1 MKKRALAIMLCGLL
15 SACAVGPEYR
25 RPATDIPEMFRGMAE
40 PETAAP
46 DNVSLADR
54 KWWEIFPDETLRELI
69 RIALRENDDVRI
81 AAARVAQAREQL
93 GLARAD
99 ELPSISGAASA
110 ERRRSPRQVLLPA
123 FETGV
128 YEMKLSASWE
138 LDFWGKYRRATESA
152 RADLLSD
159 EWARQAVL
167 SSLVS
172 DVAGAWFRLRELDLE
187 LAIAKRTLASR
198 RESLRLVRLQEEQGM
213 VSMLDVRQAEQ
224 LVFTA
229 GETVP
234 DLERR
239 IGQQEN
245 QIRTLIGKNPG
256 DVPRGAAADQPPP
269 PEIPAGIP
277 SSLLERR
284 PDIRRAEEALI
295 AMNARI
301 GVAKAAWFPRI
312 ALTADGGYQSTSL
325 SALFSG
331 PAQMW
336 NIGGGL
342 TQPIFEGG
350 RIRSNVRR
358 TEARREE
365 ASAAYRQTVRQA
377 FRDVSDALIARRK
390 FREFREQQEQLTRS
404 AEEATRLSNLRYKGG
419 AAGYLEVLDGETRQF
434 SAELTLAQARLNEQL
449 AFVQLY
455 KALGGG
461 WQP

>member
-1 MKKRALAIMLCGLL
+1 MRKRVLPVLLCGLL
-15 SACAVGPEYR
+15 LGCAVGPEYR
-25 RPATDIPEMFRGMAE
+25 RPAADIPERFRGAAV
-40 PETAAP
+40 PETSGP
-46 DNVSLADR
+46 DNVSLGDR
-54 KWWEIFPDETLRELI
+54 KWWEIFRDETLQELI
-69 RIALRENDDVRI
+69 RTALRENDDVRI
-81 AAARVAQAREQL
+81 AAARVAQARERV

-99 ELPSISGAASA
+99 ELPSISGAASS
-110 ERRRSPRQVLLPA
+110 ERQRNPQQVFLPA

-128 YEMKLSASWE
+128 YRMNLSLSWE

-152 RADLLSD
+152 RADLLTA

-172 DVAGAWFRLRELDLE
+172 DVAGAWLRLRELDLE

-198 RESLRLVRLQEEQGM
+198 RESLRLVRLEEEHGA

-224 LVFTA
+224 LVFTS

-234 DLERR
+234 ELERR

-245 QIRTLIGKNPG
+245 LIRTLLGKSPG
-256 DVPRGAAADQPPP
+256 DVPRGTATEQPLP
-269 PEIPAGIP
+269 PEVPAGVP

-284 PDIRRAEEALI
+284 SDIRRAEEELI

-312 ALTADGGYQSTSL
+312 ALTADGGYQSTAL

-350 RIRSNVRR
+350 RIRSNVRLA
-358 TEARREE
+358 EARREE
-365 ASAAYRQTVRQA
+365 ASAAYRQAIRQA
-377 FRDVSDALIARRK
+377 FRDVSDALISRRK